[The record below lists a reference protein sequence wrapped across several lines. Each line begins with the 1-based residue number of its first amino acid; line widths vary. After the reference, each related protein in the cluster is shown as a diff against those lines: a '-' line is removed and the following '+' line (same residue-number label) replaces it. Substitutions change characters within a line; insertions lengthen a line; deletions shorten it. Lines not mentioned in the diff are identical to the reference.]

1 MASDEFIKLMKSI
14 SGNTSDGNVK
24 KEKKTVIDF
33 SNSLAIIEQI
43 AKRVETVDNSDEK
56 QDINNSKN
64 SKMLDNNE
72 KYFKEVAEILTNQ
85 IEEKIIS
92 DKDGVKTVLIK
103 EGNNKRI
110 KKIYELK
117 CFPITEGEFSAIAQS
132 ISMLNSKSLFLI
144 PFFTSS
150 GINEKSF
157 WFEYGY
163 IEGKTLKEM
172 NYNHIGAESF
182 IKLLLNLQ
190 NRLEISNI
198 IHGDIKPSNI
208 LINGDDLFLIDFK
221 WEILTENIS
230 DYYLRTTDI
239 LNLRYLPV
247 KEAMQPNNK
256 TDLYSIGIIFY
267 ELLTGENISEYGL
280 KNNPLDLK
288 KIKNKKYRKVIKNIT
303 ELDSNKRW
311 DSKRALKELEK
322 NNWFSSF
329 WNLFF

>member
-1 MASDEFIKLMKSI
+1 MGFTPSF
-14 SGNTSDGNVK
+14 
-24 KEKKTVIDF
+24 
-33 SNSLAIIEQI
+33 
-43 AKRVETVDNSDEK
+43 
-56 QDINNSKN
+56 NN
-64 SKMLDNNE
+64 NNE
-72 KYFKEVAEILTNQ
+72 KYFKEAAEILTKQ

-92 DKDGVKTVLIK
+92 DKNGVKTVLIK
-103 EGNNKRI
+103 DGNNKRI

-117 CFPITEGEFSAIAQS
+117 YFPITEGEFSAIAQS

-182 IKLLLNLQ
+182 IKSLLNLQ
-190 NRLEISNI
+190 NRLQISNI

-208 LINGDDLFLIDFK
+208 IINDDDDLFLIDFK
-221 WEILTENIS
+221 WEILTKNIN
-230 DYYLRTTDI
+230 DYYLRTSDV

-280 KNNPLDLK
+280 KNIPLDLK
-288 KIKNKKYRKVIKNIT
+288 KIKNKKYRKIIKNIT

-311 DSKRALKELEK
+311 DCKRALKEME
-322 NNWFSSF
+322 NNSWFSSF
-329 WNLFF
+329 WNFFS